1 MASTK
6 PKGHAA
12 WRKPNSSVRQFFL
25 PCSVRASWANG
36 SPMAMWRSLLAN
48 TIATGAALIAPAIRP
63 STSSPPNWRIHDVL
77 IDVAKQINKPAAQ
90 VALNCAN
97 LVDPFLVPRVELI
110 SFQIPMLP
118 DSKQGSRRPATEY

>member
-1 MASTK
+1 
-6 PKGHAA
+6 
-12 WRKPNSSVRQFFL
+12 
-25 PCSVRASWANG
+25 
-36 SPMAMWRSLLAN
+36 MWRSLLAN
-48 TIATGAALIAPAIRP
+48 TIATGAALIAPAKARAAWRQRKAPAIRP
-63 STSSPPNWRIHDVL
+63 STSSPRNWRIHDVL